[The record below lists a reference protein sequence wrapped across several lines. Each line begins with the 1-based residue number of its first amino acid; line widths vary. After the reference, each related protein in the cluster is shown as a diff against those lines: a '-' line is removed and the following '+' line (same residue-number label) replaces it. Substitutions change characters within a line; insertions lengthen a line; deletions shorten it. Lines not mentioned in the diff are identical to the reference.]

1 MIDRNGERSPTSRR
15 VAVTFHDE
23 AVANKEIAV
32 LSIPTVNIS
41 PFVNIS
47 LVAVGDEDIAE
58 PETEGEKVDLE
69 DDKGGDTRRE
79 IEGTEEIIDDDGAV
93 CFEGECGE
101 SRSVRAPPDVP
112 VPSRDMVRRHRAAGH
127 CPYRA
132 WCAHCVPG
140 AANLPGRKPRSKSTI
155 TDVPEM

>member
-1 MIDRNGERSPTSRR
+1 M
-15 VAVTFHDE
+15 TFHDE
-23 AVANKEIAV
+23 AVADNEIEV

-41 PFVNIS
+41 PFVDTP
-47 LVAVGDEDIAE
+47 LVAFGDEDIAE
-58 PETEGEKVDLE
+58 PETEGEKVDLDE
-69 DDKGGDTRRE
+69 DIGGDARRE

-101 SRSVRAPPDVP
+101 SRSVRVPPDVP

-132 WCAHCVPG
+132 WCAHCVSG
-140 AANLPGRKPRSKSTI
+140 AANLPGHKARSKSTI
-155 TDVPEM
+155 TDVPEMHSDYVFF